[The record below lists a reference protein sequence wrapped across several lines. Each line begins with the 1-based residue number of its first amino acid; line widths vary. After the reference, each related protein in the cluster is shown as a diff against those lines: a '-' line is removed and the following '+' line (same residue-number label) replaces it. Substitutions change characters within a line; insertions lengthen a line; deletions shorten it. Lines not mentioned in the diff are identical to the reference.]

1 MVHAQEDEL
10 DPALADLPEIPRLT
24 KVSTSK

>member
-1 MVHAQEDEL
+1 